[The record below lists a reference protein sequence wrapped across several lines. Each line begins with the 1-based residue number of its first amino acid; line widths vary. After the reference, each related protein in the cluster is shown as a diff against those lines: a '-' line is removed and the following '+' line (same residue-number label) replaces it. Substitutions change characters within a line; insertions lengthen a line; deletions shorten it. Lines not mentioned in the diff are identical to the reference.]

1 MSRGGRDVTAEYA
14 KGARIALALAGKY
27 RCGAALMKER
37 SPSCGSGGI
46 YDGSFSG
53 TLVPGFGV
61 AAEALRDAGI
71 AVFGESGAGDLI
83 NDPRM

>member
-1 MSRGGRDVTAEYA
+1 MYSTHSDESYE
-14 KGARIALALAGKY
+14 KGDGSAS
-27 RCGAALMKER
+27 KE
-37 SPSCGSGGI
+37 GSGGI